1 MPDCKSNSNV
11 QALSPA
17 EVSFLPLDRTDFTEK
32 SALQS
37 AFSYSA
43 RVQSTLKRKTSRRP
57 DGRRLVLAEKEGFE
71 VALQPLLRCPK
82 KSSGFRF
89 SSIFSTAAPTPARCI
104 RRRRR
109 SQALP
114 APFGARVQSPL
125 KRKTSRRPDGR
136 RLVLAEKEGF
146 EVASQ
151 PLLRCPK
158 KSSGF
163 RFSSIFSTAAPTPA
177 RCIRRRRRSQA
188 LPAPFGARVQ
198 SPLKRKTSR
207 RPDGRRL
214 VLAEKEGFEP
224 SRRLPDLLP

>member
-1 MPDCKSNSNV
+1 MPCPTASRIPPCKRFHLPKSAFSRSTERI
-11 QALSPA
+11 SPK
-17 EVSFLPLDRTDFTEK
+17 K

-37 AFSYSA
+37 AYSYSA

-71 VALQPLLRCPK
+71 VASQPLLRCPK
-82 KSSGFRF
+82 KFSGFRF

-125 KRKTSRRPDGR
+125 T
-136 RLVLAEKEGF
+136 
-146 EVASQ
+146 
-151 PLLRCPK
+151 
-158 KSSGF
+158 
-163 RFSSIFSTAAPTPA
+163 
-177 RCIRRRRRSQA
+177 
-188 LPAPFGARVQ
+188 
-198 SPLKRKTSR
+198 RKTSR